1 MNRILS
7 YLLLLS
13 WMVACKDDR
22 RIKPEDPVPPI
33 LSGQLKK
40 ISLVAD
46 NTGKLTIK
54 YEYVDSLTLKSM
66 EYNLNGRTWKEEF
79 TYNKKQLL
87 YSVAGDTV
95 KKYIYQQDKLYA
107 IEREIKSDPAK
118 NSSTQFIYLS
128 GDKVLQIVNKALTGN
143 PGGATQS
150 DYTLIWRGENVN
162 YFRERHHTGYIE
174 EIDSEFGTTFNPV
187 ARIYTKILRIPAD
200 NPEFLSQNSRI
211 NYNAYFTGKRYKISG
226 TYTETGLPSQEFI
239 YINDLTSDNE
249 WKIIKEINYETMNKG
264 VVL

>member
-13 WMVACKDDR
+13 WMIACKDDR

-87 YSVAGDTV
+87 YSVAGETV

-143 PGGATQS
+143 PGAQPNQT
-150 DYTLIWRGENVN
+150 IR
-162 YFRERHHTGYIE
+162 
-174 EIDSEFGTTFNPV
+174 
-187 ARIYTKILRIPAD
+187 
-200 NPEFLSQNSRI
+200 LS
-211 NYNAYFTGKRYKISG
+211 G
-226 TYTETGLPSQEFI
+226 
-239 YINDLTSDNE
+239 
-249 WKIIKEINYETMNKG
+249 G
-264 VVL
+264 VKM